1 MTVQNDKK
9 QMAHQMPSF
18 EEFPQP
24 TYQDWR
30 QAAEKSLKG
39 APFEKLITDTYE
51 GISLKPLYLQEDV
64 RNLPHTGALPGITP
78 FVRGN
83 EPLGYLTDPWQVSQ
97 EFSYGS
103 PEEIN
108 KAIRTDLGRGQGT
121 LHIVLDRPSR
131 HGLDPSE
138 DIKEEIGRDGCSLFQ
153 LADLESLL
161 KDVEV
166 ENYPVFV
173 QSGPLSWPM
182 LSLFTAYFKKK
193 GLNLSQLSGCIGADP
208 LGEWISEGTLAYS
221 LSQTYDSMAVQ
232 AKWAATH
239 APQLQ
244 TISIQGSPYHNGGG
258 SAVQELAFA
267 LATGIEYIRELLQR
281 NVSIDTATAQIRFHF
296 SVGTQF
302 FMEVS
307 KLRAARLLWT
317 RIVDAFGGAEES
329 QKMKIHARTSAWTKT
344 IHDPYV
350 NMLRSTA
357 EAFAA
362 IVGGAGSLHV
372 SAFDEAIRQ
381 ADEFSRRISRNT
393 QLILDKEVHLSKVV
407 DPAGGSWYIET
418 LTDQLAEKTWELLQ
432 EVEAQGGMSQAILN
446 GFPQDAVAKVAAK
459 RAENM
464 GSRKDKWVG
473 TNMYPHLQE
482 PELDPKMDR
491 LPAIQ
496 QERIDSAKQLEGN
509 PDFGLISVDSDQLT
523 TLAADVLLSG
533 ATIGQLSKLMVKNP
547 STMPAIK
554 PIHLHR
560 GAEPFE
566 ALRKAARL
574 YKEKNGSLPKVYL
587 ANLGS
592 LAQHKAR
599 ADFSSGFFA
608 AGGFESVM
616 SEGASTAEEAA
627 QRAIDSG
634 ISTVVI
640 CATDDLY
647 IELVPELAQQLKA
660 ANPELTL
667 LLAGNPPVEQR
678 DIYLQAGVDDFIHMR
693 THCFDFLYHL
703 QQKKGI
709 TL

>member
-1 MTVQNDKK
+1 MKDQKQKK
-9 QMAHQMPSF
+9 QSARVVPGF

-39 APFEKLITDTYE
+39 ASFDKLITDTYE
-51 GISLKPLYLQEDV
+51 GISLKPLYLQEDI
-64 RNLPHTGALPGITP
+64 RNLPHTGSLPGIAP

-83 EPLGYLTDPWQVSQ
+83 EPLGYLTNPWEVSQ
-97 EFSYGS
+97 EFSQAS
-103 PEEIN
+103 PETMN
-108 KAIRTDLGRGQGT
+108 QAIQNDLERGQGT
-121 LHIVLDRPSR
+121 LHIVLDQPTRR
-131 HGLDPSE
+131 EMDPS
-138 DIKEEIGRDGCSLFQ
+138 DDNKELIGLDGCSLFQ
-153 LADLESLL
+153 LADLEALL
-161 KDVEV
+161 KGIEI
-166 ENYPVFV
+166 EKYPVFV
-173 QSGPLSWPM
+173 QAGPFSWPM
-182 LSLFTAYFKKK
+182 VSLFTAYFNKK
-193 GLNLSQLSGCIGADP
+193 GLNLGQLTGCIGADP
-208 LGEWISEGTLAYS
+208 LGEWISEGALAHS
-221 LSQTYDSMAVQ
+221 LSQTYDAMAMQ
-232 AKWAATH
+232 ANWAAAH

-267 LATGIEYIRELLQR
+267 LATGIEYIREMLKR
-281 NVSIDTATAQIRFHF
+281 NISIDAAASQIRFHF

-302 FMEVS
+302 FMEVA
-307 KLRAARLLWT
+307 KLRAGRLLWS
-317 RIVDAFGGAEES
+317 RIVDAFGGVEES
-329 QKMKIHARTSAWTKT
+329 QKMKVHARTSAWTKT

-362 IVGGAGSLHV
+362 VVGGAGSLHV
-372 SAFDEAIRQ
+372 SAFDEAIRKS
-381 ADEFSRRISRNT
+381 DEFSRRISRNT

-418 LTDQLAEKTWELLQ
+418 LTDQLAEKAWELLQ
-432 EVEAQGGMSQAILN
+432 EVESQGGMSQAILN

-482 PELDPKMDR
+482 PDLDPKLDQ
-491 LPAIQ
+491 LNSLQ
-496 QERIDSAKQLEGN
+496 QARVECAKQVVAKTEIEPFTAG
-509 PDFGLISVDSDQLT
+509 SAQLV
-523 TLAADVLLSG
+523 TLAAESLLSG
-533 ATIGQLSKLMVKNP
+533 ATIGQISKQM
-547 STMPAIK
+547 SADPAALPQVK

-560 GAEPFE
+560 AAQPFE
-566 ALRKAARL
+566 ALRKASSQ

-608 AGGFESVM
+608 AGGFESIM
-616 SEGASTAEEAA
+616 GQGSNTAEEAVRLA
-627 QRAIDSG
+627 VDSG
-634 ISTVVI
+634 VSTVVI

-647 IELVPELAQQLKA
+647 AELAPELAKQLKA
-660 ANPELTL
+660 KNPEVTV
-667 LLAGNPPVEQR
+667 LLAGNPSAEQR
-678 DIYLQAGVDDFIHMR
+678 EMYIQAGVDDFIHMR

-703 QQKKGI
+703 QQKKGV